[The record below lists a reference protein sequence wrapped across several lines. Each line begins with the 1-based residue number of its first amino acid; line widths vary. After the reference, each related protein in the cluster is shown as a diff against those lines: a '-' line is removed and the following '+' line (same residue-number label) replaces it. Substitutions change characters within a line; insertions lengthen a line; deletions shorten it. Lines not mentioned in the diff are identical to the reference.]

1 MSLEAQID
9 RTLRLLRCLGLTALL
24 WFMGL
29 FWELEEGDNLQN
41 IPLIVTGISLLLY
54 LGCCYNWCGNEEGGS
69 LFRNRQC
76 ENPPSTTMTSRQQRR
91 PNASSSSSKN
101 DYNFPEYF
109 VETGDYVK
117 YTLSENDRIL
127 PPPVSGTYDLVLAAV
142 YFGKTVRSEG
152 TVALEIGNFVH
163 TKSECGYSISGSQQ
177 FSSVCPIIEGYWSAS
192 TGLIY
197 WKVESAPNKHTIYRG
212 KLSTRSDNHCLF
224 NGEFETIDVS
234 SGNEDHCEGRIVRM
248 ELQESSRPKRAVS
261 SNANIIELSTIQSAS
276 KDFRDDEARPLMPV

>member
-9 RTLRLLRCLGLTALL
+9 RTLRLLRCLGLTVLL

-29 FWELEEGDNLQN
+29 FWELDGDNHLQN
-41 IPLIVTGISLLLY
+41 IPLIVAGMTLLLY
-54 LGCCYNWCGNEEGGS
+54 VGCCYNWCGGEEGGS
-69 LFRNRQC
+69 LFPVENDN
-76 ENPPSTTMTSRQQRR
+76 ENPPSTTMTSRPQRR
-91 PNASSSSSKN
+91 PNASSSSNQSEH
-101 DYNFPEYF
+101 NFPEYF

-152 TVALEIGNFVH
+152 TVALEFGNFVH
-163 TKSECGYSISGSQQ
+163 TEAECGYSITGSQQ
-177 FSSVCPIIEGYWSAS
+177 FSSVCPLIEGYWSAS

-197 WKVESAPNKHTIYRG
+197 WKVESAPNKHTFYRG

-234 SGNEDHCEGRIVRM
+234 SGKEDHCDGRIVG
-248 ELQESSRPKRAVS
+248 VS
-261 SNANIIELSTIQSAS
+261 SNANIIELSTIQSDS
-276 KDFRDDEARPLMPV
+276 KSVRHENNETDDEARPLMPV